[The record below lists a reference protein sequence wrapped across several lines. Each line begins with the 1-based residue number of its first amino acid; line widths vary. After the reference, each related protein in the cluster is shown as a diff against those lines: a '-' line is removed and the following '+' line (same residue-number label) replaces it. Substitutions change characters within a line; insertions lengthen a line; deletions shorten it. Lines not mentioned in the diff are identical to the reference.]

1 MAGTLVFRVVGF
13 SEVRVLRFNLQFV
26 KIADFKDGCSDS
38 VL

>member
-13 SEVRVLRFNLQFV
+13 SEVRVQFV